1 MPLEFIYN
9 TDYTL
14 TDEKLHSV
22 WIKSAIF
29 SENYDLG
36 NIVFAFFNDEE
47 VKKLNKKFLNKDY
60 YTDVISFN
68 ETSDKIISGN
78 IAISVDRVKENS
90 KKFKCTFQDEMRRV
104 MIHGLL
110 HFMGYNDQ
118 NNEASA
124 KMRKKENEK
133 IKMFHVER

>member
-14 TDEKLHSV
+14 TDEKLHSA

-68 ETSDKIISGN
+68 ETNDKIINGN

-133 IKMFHVER
+133 IKMFHMER

>member
-118 NNEASA
+118 NNEAST

>member
-36 NIVFAFFNDEE
+36 NIVFAFYNDEE

-68 ETSDKIISGN
+68 ETDDKIISGN

>member
-9 TDYTL
+9 TDYIL
-14 TDEKLHSV
+14 TDEKLHSA

-68 ETSDKIISGN
+68 ETNDKIINGN

-118 NNEASA
+118 NNQASA

>member
-9 TDYTL
+9 TNYTL
-14 TDEKLHSV
+14 TDEKLHSA

-47 VKKLNKKFLNKDY
+47 VKKLNKKFLKKDY

-68 ETSDKIISGN
+68 ETNDKIINGN

-133 IKMFHVER
+133 IKMFHMER

>member
-14 TDEKLHSV
+14 TDEKLHSA

-29 SENYDLG
+29 SENYGLG

-68 ETSDKIISGN
+68 ETNDKIISGN

-110 HFMGYNDQ
+110 HFMGYKD
-118 NNEASA
+118 ESDEEISKIR
-124 KMRKKENEK
+124 KMEDLALG
-133 IKMFHVER
+133 MFHVKH

>member
-14 TDEKLHSV
+14 NDEKLHSA

-68 ETSDKIISGN
+68 ETNDKIISGN

>member
-14 TDEKLHSV
+14 TDEKLHSA

-68 ETSDKIISGN
+68 ETNDKIISGN

-133 IKMFHVER
+133 IKMFHVEP